1 MSCPIQC
8 LFIDLVRQDL
18 VMSEG
23 IVFLIILA
31 LLGPRRGSI
40 FTLQLREWFLQRTAP
55 SLSSS

>member
-40 FTLQLREWFLQRTAP
+40 FTLQLGEWFLH
-55 SLSSS
+55 